1 MHPTKLGR
9 FEIIREIGR
18 GAMGQVFLAKDPKI
32 ERHVAIKTVAL
43 PPGTSDA
50 ESQEARQRF
59 LREAQ
64 AAGKLL
70 HPNIVTIFDMG
81 EEAGV
86 SFIAMEY
93 IEGTTLEAYTK
104 AETLLPLSTVLDFI
118 TQAAEALD
126 YAHLNNVIHRD
137 IKSANLMVMKDGT
150 LKITDFGLAKSPAS
164 NLTQS
169 GVVMGTPSYIA
180 PEQIQGKEV
189 DGRSDIFSLGV
200 VLYEL
205 LTGVRPFE
213 AESISTVIYRVLYE
227 DPRPPAAH
235 NPALPPEVNL
245 VLEKAL
251 AKSPDRRHTTGAE
264 LVADLRKALSALPES
279 ALTTSFPA
287 ARRSGTSGE
296 PSRRKTASGPP
307 TTMRTRG
314 ETAPSRNGASVMQG
328 SEKIAVTGGAPA
340 PPTLMAHHPGK
351 IATVML
357 TVLAAIV
364 IFPRLVNRHEPM
376 PEPAPGRSTASPG
389 TPDVR
394 SAAIGGGPGDA
405 SGAAGAGSGDAG
417 PGGARGQIAIE
428 VETVP
433 HGGAVFLDSIPLAQ
447 PVIVLSRSDPHP
459 HDIVAK
465 AGCRQATAEMTAAD
479 LASFKGSLVLEL
491 QNRREEVPIGSEP
504 PGARVVLNGRVTGK
518 ATPAKILLDGCEER
532 TLTLQLEGYR
542 PWTRTYTSDSL
553 FDQMTS
559 ELAAVSLDPIP
570 KGTILVKTQK
580 KYEVE
585 IYAGGTR
592 LGRSG
597 EPITLVEGKH
607 ALTFRNDR
615 MFLRTTAQVAV
626 SGGRTVTPLV
636 EFPALGALTVQAQPS
651 NCKVFVDDV
660 YVDVTPLLDLP
671 IASGSHTVRVVFV
684 PNGTKRDVAVNVV
697 AGETARVVVKF

>member
-1 MHPTKLGR
+1 MTPTMLGR
-9 FEIIREIGR
+9 FQIIREIGR

-32 ERHVAIKTVAL
+32 ERNVAIKTVSL

-70 HPNIVTIFDMG
+70 HPNIVTIFDVG
-81 EEAGV
+81 DEGGV

-104 AETLLPLSTVLDFI
+104 AETLLPLSNVLDFI
-118 TQAAEALD
+118 TQAADALD
-126 YAHLNNVIHRD
+126 YAHLNSVIHRD

-150 LKITDFGLAKSPAS
+150 LKITDFGLAKNPAS

-169 GVVMGTPSYIA
+169 GIVMGTPSYIA
-180 PEQIQGKEV
+180 PEQIQGKEI
-189 DGRSDIFSLGV
+189 DGRSDLFSLGV

-251 AKSPDRRHTTGAE
+251 AKSPEKRYSTGAD
-264 LVADLRKALSALPES
+264 LVVDLRKAFSSLPES
-279 ALTTSFPA
+279 ALAASFPA
-287 ARRSGTSGE
+287 ARRAGAAAE
-296 PSRRKTASGPP
+296 ASRSRTASGPP
-307 TTMRTRG
+307 ATLRTRG
-314 ETAPSRNGASVMQG
+314 EAAPSRSGGNGRQG
-328 SEKIAVTGGAPA
+328 MDRVAAAGGAPGA
-340 PPTLMAHHPGK
+340 PTLMAHHPGK

-364 IFPRLVNRHEPM
+364 IFPRLVNRHEPA
-376 PEPAPGRSTASPG
+376 PERASGPATAPAS
-389 TPDVR
+389 VQ
-394 SAAIGGGPGDA
+394 SAAIGGGPVE
-405 SGAAGAGSGDAG
+405 AG
-417 PGGARGQIAIE
+417 PSGGRGQIAIE

-447 PVIVLSRSDPHP
+447 PVVVLSRTDTRA

-491 QNRREEVPIGSEP
+491 QNRREEVRIGSLP
-504 PGARVVLNGRVTGK
+504 PGARVVLNGRDSGK

-553 FDQMTS
+553 FDQMAS
-559 ELAAVSLDPIP
+559 DLATVTLDPIP
-570 KGTILVKTQK
+570 KGSILVRTQK
-580 KYEVE
+580 KYDVE
-585 IYAGGTR
+585 IYAGEKR

-607 ALTFRNDR
+607 ALTFRNDKL
-615 MFLRTTAQVAV
+615 FLKTTSQVTV

-636 EFPALGALTVQAQPS
+636 EFPALGTLTVQAQPS

-660 YVDVTPLLDLP
+660 YVDVTPLLNMP
-671 IASGSHTVRVVFV
+671 IASGSHKVRVVFV
-684 PNGTKRDVAVNVV
+684 PNGSKKDMAVTVA
-697 AGETARVVVKF
+697 AGESARVVVKF